1 MRIKFAIIFLFLTVN
16 LFAQNTPVY
25 DLSNFLNIRSA
36 SAPQFSNDEREVYFR
51 TSITGTSQIWKISDS
66 GGWPDQ
72 VTFFDSRVSSF
83 SVCPNEDII
92 AFTRDEGGNEQFQIY
107 FLHLDDNRIERITT
121 RDDCRYGFS
130 FWSETSPYLYYT
142 SNERNRR
149 YTDIYRYN
157 YKSRESEIVYQSDF
171 SNYPQSISPDDKFL
185 IISRSHSNFNNDLLI
200 YDLETKS
207 EKVVLSSEEGDE
219 DNSVS
224 GNTLWLRDS
233 KGFFLTSNMNRDFRN
248 IALYLIENGSF
259 RYIDEIPEYAYM
271 VNPSTLNHDYSI
283 RDISKNG
290 KYLAYVINIRGEFS
304 LRVVDLHTKEFLT
317 VPEKLNRS
325 IISTFRFA
333 HNSERAVLNFNTPV
347 ENSDVWVLGLSD
359 NNLKRLTYSSL
370 GGINPEIFVEPV
382 LMSTNSFDGLN
393 ISGFLYLPKNHD
405 GSKLPVIIDIH
416 GGPEGQSVASFNS
429 IVQYFVNQGFAV
441 FDPNVRGSTGFGK
454 TFASLDNVELRE
466 NSVKD
471 IIAFVDMLDSAGIID
486 MENVIVKGGSYGG
499 YMVLACMTLYP
510 DIFAGGIN
518 IVGISNFITF
528 LENTADYRR
537 KNREAEYGSLEN
549 DREFLK
555 QISPIRRIENIKA
568 PLMLIHGVNDPRV
581 PVGEADQVYERVK
594 AMGIKVEYLR
604 YDDEGHGLSKLSNR
618 LDAYPKMVEF
628 IRSIVGRNNN

>member
-1 MRIKFAIIFLFLTVN
+1 MQKIFFIFFILTGN
-16 LFAQNTPVY
+16 LFAQTNPVY

-36 SAPQFSNDEREVYFR
+36 TAPMFSNDEREIYFR
-51 TSITGTSQIWKISDS
+51 TSITGTSQIWKIGDS

-83 SVCPNEDII
+83 SICPNEDII

-107 FLHLDDNRIERITT
+107 FLHPENNRIERITT

-130 FWSETSPYLYYT
+130 FWSETQPYFYYT

-149 YTDIYRYN
+149 FTDIYRYN
-157 YKSRESEIVYQSDF
+157 YDTGESEIVYQADF

-185 IISRSHSNFNNDLLI
+185 IISRSHSNYNNDLLL
-200 YDLETKS
+200 YDLETKT
-207 EKVVLSSEEGDE
+207 EKVILATEEGDE

-233 KGFFLTSNMNRDFRN
+233 RGFFLTSNMNRDFRN
-248 IALYLIENGSF
+248 IALYLIDEGSF
-259 RYIDEIPEYAYM
+259 KYIDEIPEYDYV
-271 VNPSTLNHDYSI
+271 VNPALLNHDYSI
-283 RDISKNG
+283 RDISKDG
-290 KYLAYVINIRGEFS
+290 KYLAYVININGEFS
-304 LRVVDLHTKEFLT
+304 LRIADFHSKSLVP

-325 IISTFRFA
+325 IISTFRFSK
-333 HNSERAVLNFNTPV
+333 NSEKAVLNFNTPI
-347 ENSDVWVLGLSD
+347 ENSDVWILDLAQ
-359 NNLKRLTYSSL
+359 NYLNRLTYSSL
-370 GGINPEIFVEPV
+370 GGINPDIFVEPV

-405 GSKLPVIIDIH
+405 GGKLPVIIDIH

-429 IVQYFVNQGFAV
+429 LVQYFVNQGFAV

-471 IIAFVDMLDSAGIID
+471 IIAFVDMLDSTGFID
-486 MENVIVKGGSYGG
+486 TENVIVKGGSYGG

-510 DIFAGGIN
+510 DVFAGGIN

-549 DREFLK
+549 DREFLMR
-555 QISPIRRIENIKA
+555 ISPIRRIENIRA

-581 PVGEADQVYERVK
+581 PVGEADQVYERLK
-594 AMGIKVEYLR
+594 AIGRRVEYLR

-618 LDAYPKMVEF
+618 FDAYPKMVDF
-628 IRSIVGRNNN
+628 IRSIVNRNN